1 MADKWTDREERVY
14 QEMVDRLRYWG
25 YQVPSGEKQMDP
37 ALLLMLKAF
46 AFHTTSTEDKLKD
59 AGNNIIDTFVSN
71 FFVTGIRRPVP
82 AFTMLSCRCQDKRA
96 VIDSDTE
103 FICTVG
109 GAQTRDY
116 SFFPLYSQEILDVY
130 ADVALFTSGEYLR
143 VLKALPD
150 EAAKWEES
158 LDSPSYRN
166 MKRNPPPPLG
176 GTVWIGLK
184 VGLPLE
190 DIPGIPIYTGP
201 DFENGKMLNWVD
213 WQVISSQ
220 KTAKF
225 KPGVYQ
231 DRLEI
236 FKHLD
241 IRELEV
247 ESSFQSRLYSSDFL
261 ISGKLMWHFK
271 HYLAPAKNFVYIPG
285 EQIQHAE
292 KMIVPPAI
300 QNKFSHLEFT
310 KLTTPRI
317 WIKAELANDEKVGDL
332 RKLIYFDTNTMLLI
346 NRRKTHR
353 NKYTMGQPVLEID
366 LFEHTDDS
374 LGDPAKKLFSIEKV
388 CDSHEQQY
396 VSHLDLTAFSN
407 PHKYMVVEEDDALK
421 IKFDFSGHA
430 KEPPDYVV
438 VEYSLTEGSDG
449 NGIGAETDLRLGRS
463 HPQLYAPRNL
473 VASSG
478 GSDAKSEDEVKR
490 MTGFFLR
497 NHGVALSE
505 GEIEY
510 LAKNFDGRITV
521 AKAVRGVTR
530 TAGGLVP
537 SVLVDVTLNPD
548 LKISEEER
556 TYLIHRLSQYLDSY
570 TPLNLHLTARL
581 AANG

>member
-1 MADKWTDREERVY
+1 VAEKWTDREERVY
-14 QEMVDRLRYWG
+14 QEMIDRLRYWG
-25 YQVPSGEKQMDP
+25 YQIPSGEKQMDP

-82 AFTMLSCRCQDKRA
+82 AFTMMSCRCLDKRA
-96 VIDSDTE
+96 RIDSDTE
-103 FICTVG
+103 FVCTVG

-116 SFFPLYSQEILDVY
+116 SFYPLYPQEILDVY
-130 ADVALFTSGEYLR
+130 ADVTLFTSGEYLR

-176 GTVWIGLK
+176 GTIWIGLK

-190 DIPGIPIYTGP
+190 EIPGITIYTGP
-201 DFENGKMLNWVD
+201 DYDNGKMLNWID
-213 WQVISSQ
+213 WQVVSSA
-220 KTAKF
+220 KTPTF
-225 KPGVYQ
+225 KPGQFQ
-231 DRLEI
+231 DQLEI
-236 FKHLD
+236 FEHLD

-261 ISGKLMWHFK
+261 VSGKLLWHFK
-271 HYLAPAKNFVYIPG
+271 HYLAPAKNFVQIPG
-285 EQIQHAE
+285 KYIESAE
-292 KMIVPPAI
+292 KMIIPPAV
-300 QNKFSHLEFT
+300 QNKFSHMDFA
-310 KLTTPRI
+310 KLTTPRV
-317 WIKAELANDEKVGDL
+317 WLKAELANDEKVGDL
-332 RKLIYFDTNTMLLI
+332 RKLVFFDTNTMILI

-366 LFEHTDDS
+366 LFEYS
-374 LGDPAKKLFSIEKV
+374 GEAQNDPAKKLFSIERV
-388 CDSHEQQY
+388 WDSHDQQY

-407 PHKYMVVEEDDALK
+407 PHKYMIVEEDQALK
-421 IKFDFSGHA
+421 IKFDFSTTA

-438 VEYSLTEGSDG
+438 VEFSLTEGSDG
-449 NGIGAETDLRLGRS
+449 NGIGAETELRLVRA
-463 HPQLYAPRNL
+463 HPQLHSPRNL
-473 VASSG
+473 VASTG
-478 GSDAKSEDEVKR
+478 GSDAKTDDEVKR

-510 LAKNFDGRITV
+510 LAKNFDNRIIEAH
-521 AKAVRGVTR
+521 AKRGVAR

-537 SVLVDVTLNPD
+537 SVMVGVKLNPD
-548 LKISEEER
+548 LKISEEEQR
-556 TYLIHRLSQYLDSY
+556 YLIQRLGQYLDSY
-570 TPLNLHLTARL
+570 TPLNLHLTASL
-581 AANG
+581 ETN

>member
-1 MADKWTDREERVY
+1 MAEKWTDREERVY
-14 QEMVDRLRYWG
+14 QEMIDRLRYWG
-25 YQVPSGEKQMDP
+25 YQIPSGEKQMDP

-46 AFHTTSTEDKLKD
+46 AFHTTSTEDKLRD
-59 AGNNIIDTFVSN
+59 AGSNIIDTFVSN

-82 AFTMLSCRCQDKRA
+82 AFTMMSCRCLDKRA
-96 VIDSDTE
+96 RIESDTE
-103 FICTVG
+103 FVCTVG

-116 SFFPLYSQEILDVY
+116 SFYPLYTQEILDVY
-130 ADVALFTSGEYLR
+130 ADVTLFTSGEYLR

-176 GTVWIGLK
+176 GTIWIGLK

-190 DIPGIPIYTGP
+190 EIPGIPIYTGP
-201 DFENGKMLNWVD
+201 DYDNGKMLNWID
-213 WQVISSQ
+213 WQVVSSA
-220 KTAKF
+220 KTPTF
-225 KPGVYQ
+225 KPGQFQ
-231 DRLEI
+231 DQLEI
-236 FKHLD
+236 FDHLD

-261 ISGKLMWHFK
+261 VSGKLLWHFK
-271 HYLAPAKNFVYIPG
+271 HYLAPAKNFVYVPG
-285 EQIQHAE
+285 KFIQSAE
-292 KMIVPPAI
+292 KMIAPPAI
-300 QNKFSHLEFT
+300 QNKFSHIDFV

-317 WIKAELANDEKVGDL
+317 WLKAELANDEKVGDL
-332 RKLIYFDTNTMLLI
+332 RKLVFFDTNTMILI

-366 LFEHTDDS
+366 LFEHS
-374 LGDPAKKLFSIEKV
+374 GDTQSNPGQKLFSIERV
-388 CDSHEQQY
+388 WDSHDQNY

-407 PHKYMVVEEDDALK
+407 PHKYMIVEEDQALK
-421 IKFDFSGHA
+421 IKFDFSTTA

-438 VEYSLTEGSDG
+438 VEFSLTEGSDG
-449 NGIGAETDLRLGRS
+449 NGIGAETELRLVRA
-463 HPQLYAPRNL
+463 HPQLHSPRNL

-478 GSDAKSEDEVKR
+478 GSDAKTDDEVKR

-510 LAKNFDGRITV
+510 LAKNFDNRIV
-521 AKAVRGVTR
+521 EAHAKRGVAR
-530 TAGGLVP
+530 TSGGLVP
-537 SVLVDVTLNPD
+537 SVMVGVRLDPNLR
-548 LKISEEER
+548 ISEDEQR
-556 TYLIHRLSQYLDSY
+556 YLIQRLGQYLDSY
-570 TPLNLHLTARL
+570 TPLNLHLTASL
-581 AANG
+581 ETN

>member
-1 MADKWTDREERVY
+1 MI
-14 QEMVDRLRYWG
+14 DRLRYWG
-25 YQVPSGEKQMDP
+25 YQIPSGEKQMDP

-71 FFVTGIRRPVP
+71 FFVTGIRRPIP
-82 AFTMLSCRCQDKRA
+82 AFTMLSCRCLDKRA
-96 VIDSDTE
+96 RIDSDTE
-103 FICTVG
+103 FVCTVG

-116 SFFPLYSQEILDVY
+116 SFYPLYAQEILDVY
-130 ADVALFTSGEYLR
+130 ADVTVFTSGEYLR

-176 GTVWIGLK
+176 GTIWIGLK
-184 VGLPLE
+184 IGLPLE
-190 DIPGIPIYTGP
+190 EIPGIPIYTGP
-201 DFENGKMLNWVD
+201 DYDNGKMLNWVD
-213 WQVISSQ
+213 WQVVASQ
-220 KTAKF
+220 KTPHF
-225 KPGVYQ
+225 KPGQYQ

-236 FKHLD
+236 FQHLD

-261 ISGKLMWHFK
+261 VSGKLLWHFK
-271 HYLAPAKNFVYIPG
+271 HYLAPAKNFAYVPG
-285 EQIQHAE
+285 EYLQAAE
-292 KMIVPPAI
+292 KMVIPPAI
-300 QNKFSHLEFT
+300 QNKFSHMDFS

-317 WIKAELANDEKVGDL
+317 WLKVELANDEKVGDL
-332 RKLIYFDTNTMLLI
+332 RKLVFFDTNTMILI

-366 LFEHTDDS
+366 LFEYS
-374 LGDPAKKLFSIEKV
+374 GDMQGNPAQKLFSIERV
-388 CDSHEQQY
+388 WDSHDQQY

-407 PHKYMVVEEDDALK
+407 PNKYMIVEEDQALK
-421 IKFDFSGHA
+421 IKFDFSTSA

-438 VEYSLTEGSDG
+438 VEFSLTEGSDG
-449 NGIGAETDLRLGRS
+449 NGIGAETELRLVRA
-463 HPQLYAPRNL
+463 HPQLHSPRNL

-478 GSDAKSEDEVKR
+478 GSDAKTDDEVKR

-510 LAKNFDGRITV
+510 LAKNFDNRITE
-521 AKAVRGVTR
+521 AHARRGVAR

-537 SVLVDVTLNPD
+537 SVMVDVKLNPE

-556 TYLIHRLSQYLDSY
+556 RYLMQRLGQYLDSY

-581 AANG
+581 EAN

>member
-1 MADKWTDREERVY
+1 MAEKWTDREERVY
-14 QEMVDRLRYWG
+14 QEMIDRLRYWG
-25 YQVPSGEKQMDP
+25 YQIPSGEKQMDP

-46 AFHTTSTEDKLKD
+46 AFHTTSTEDKLRD
-59 AGNNIIDTFVSN
+59 AGSNIIDTFVSN

-82 AFTMLSCRCQDKRA
+82 AFTMMSCRCLDKRA
-96 VIDSDTE
+96 RIESDTE
-103 FICTVG
+103 FVCTVG

-116 SFFPLYSQEILDVY
+116 SFYPLYTQEILDVY
-130 ADVALFTSGEYLR
+130 ADVTLFTSGEYLR

-176 GTVWIGLK
+176 GTIWIGLK

-190 DIPGIPIYTGP
+190 EIPGIPIYTGP
-201 DFENGKMLNWVD
+201 DYDNGKMLNWID
-213 WQVISSQ
+213 WQVVSSA
-220 KTAKF
+220 KTPTF
-225 KPGVYQ
+225 KPGQFQ
-231 DRLEI
+231 DQLEI
-236 FKHLD
+236 FDHLD

-261 ISGKLMWHFK
+261 VSGKLLWHFK
-271 HYLAPAKNFVYIPG
+271 HYLAPAKNFVYVPG
-285 EQIQHAE
+285 KFFQSAE
-292 KMIVPPAI
+292 KLIAPPAI
-300 QNKFSHLEFT
+300 QNKFSHIDFV

-317 WIKAELANDEKVGDL
+317 WLKAELANDEKVGDL
-332 RKLIYFDTNTMLLI
+332 RKLVFFDTNTMILI

-366 LFEHTDDS
+366 LFEHS
-374 LGDPAKKLFSIEKV
+374 GDTQSNPGQKLFSIERV
-388 CDSHEQQY
+388 WDSHDQNY

-407 PHKYMVVEEDDALK
+407 PHKYMIVEEDQALK
-421 IKFDFSGHA
+421 IKFDFSTTA

-438 VEYSLTEGSDG
+438 VEFSLTEGSDG
-449 NGIGAETDLRLGRS
+449 NGIGAETELRLVRA
-463 HPQLYAPRNL
+463 HPQLHSPRNL

-478 GSDAKSEDEVKR
+478 GSDAKTDDEVKR

-510 LAKNFDGRITV
+510 LAKNFDNRIV
-521 AKAVRGVTR
+521 EAHAKRGVAR
-530 TAGGLVP
+530 TSGGLVP
-537 SVLVDVTLNPD
+537 SVMVGVRLDPNLR
-548 LKISEEER
+548 ISEDEQR
-556 TYLIHRLSQYLDSY
+556 YLIQRLGQYLDSY
-570 TPLNLHLTARL
+570 TPLNLHLTASL
-581 AANG
+581 ETN

>member
-1 MADKWTDREERVY
+1 MAEKWTDREERVY
-14 QEMVDRLRYWG
+14 QEMIDRLRYWG
-25 YQVPSGEKQMDP
+25 YQIPSGEKQLDP

-46 AFHTTSTEDKLKD
+46 AFHTTSTEDKLKE
-59 AGNNIIDTFVSN
+59 AGSNIIDTFVSN

-82 AFTMLSCRCQDKRA
+82 AFTMMSCRCLDKRA
-96 VIDSDTE
+96 RIDSDTE
-103 FICTVG
+103 FVCTVG

-116 SFFPLYSQEILDVY
+116 SFYPLYSQEILDVY
-130 ADVALFTSGEYLR
+130 ADVTLFTSGEYLR

-176 GTVWIGLK
+176 GTIWIGLK

-190 DIPGIPIYTGP
+190 EIPGIPIYTGP
-201 DFENGKMLNWVD
+201 DYDNGKMLNWVD
-213 WQVISSQ
+213 WQVISST
-220 KTAKF
+220 KTPHF
-225 KPGVYQ
+225 KPGQYQ

-236 FKHLD
+236 FQHLD

-261 ISGKLMWHFK
+261 VSGKLLWHFK
-271 HYLAPAKNFVYIPG
+271 HYLAPAKNFAYVPG
-285 EQIQHAE
+285 EYIQAAE
-292 KMIVPPAI
+292 KMAIPPAI
-300 QNKFSHLEFT
+300 QNKFSHMDFS

-317 WIKAELANDEKVGDL
+317 WLKVELANDEKVGDL
-332 RKLIYFDTNTMLLI
+332 RKLVFFDTNTMILI

-366 LFEHTDDS
+366 LFEYSGETQ
-374 LGDPAKKLFSIEKV
+374 GNPAQKLFSIERV
-388 CDSHEQQY
+388 WDSHEQQY

-407 PHKYMVVEEDDALK
+407 PHKYMIVEEDQALK
-421 IKFDFSGHA
+421 VKFDFSTTA

-438 VEYSLTEGSDG
+438 VEFSLTEGSDG
-449 NGIGAETDLRLGRS
+449 NGIGAETEMRLVRA
-463 HPQLYAPRNL
+463 HPQLHSPRNL
-473 VASSG
+473 VASYG
-478 GSDAKSEDEVKR
+478 GSDAKTDDEVKR

-510 LAKNFDGRITV
+510 LAKNFDNRITEAH
-521 AKAVRGVTR
+521 AKRGVAR

-537 SVLVDVTLNPD
+537 SVMVHVKLNPE
-548 LKISEEER
+548 LKISAEER
-556 TYLIHRLSQYLDSY
+556 HYLMQRLEQYLDSY

-581 AANG
+581 EAN

>member
-1 MADKWTDREERVY
+1 MAEKWTDREERVY
-14 QEMVDRLRYWG
+14 QEMIDRLRYWG
-25 YQVPSGEKQMDP
+25 YQIPSGEKQMDP

-82 AFTMLSCRCQDKRA
+82 AFTMMSCRCLDKRA
-96 VIDSDTE
+96 RIDSDTE
-103 FICTVG
+103 FVCTVG

-116 SFFPLYSQEILDVY
+116 SFYPLYPQEILDVY
-130 ADVALFTSGEYLR
+130 ADVTLFTSGEYLR

-176 GTVWIGLK
+176 GTIWIGLK

-190 DIPGIPIYTGP
+190 EIPGIPIYTGP
-201 DFENGKMLNWVD
+201 DYDNGKMLNWID
-213 WQVISSQ
+213 WQVVSSA
-220 KTAKF
+220 KTPTF
-225 KPGVYQ
+225 KPGQFQ
-231 DRLEI
+231 DQLEI
-236 FKHLD
+236 FEHLD

-261 ISGKLMWHFK
+261 VSGKLLWHFK
-271 HYLAPAKNFVYIPG
+271 HYLAPAKNFVYVPG
-285 EQIQHAE
+285 KYIESAE
-292 KMIVPPAI
+292 KMIIPLAV
-300 QNKFSHLEFT
+300 QNKFSHMDFA
-310 KLTTPRI
+310 KLTTPRV
-317 WIKAELANDEKVGDL
+317 WLKAELANDEKVGDL
-332 RKLIYFDTNTMLLI
+332 RKLVFFDTNTMILI

-366 LFEHTDDS
+366 LFEYS
-374 LGDPAKKLFSIEKV
+374 GEAQNDPAKKLFSIERV
-388 CDSHEQQY
+388 WDSHDQQY

-407 PHKYMVVEEDDALK
+407 PHKYMIVEEDQALK
-421 IKFDFSGHA
+421 IKFDFSTTA

-438 VEYSLTEGSDG
+438 VEFSLTEGSDG
-449 NGIGAETDLRLGRS
+449 NGIGAETELRLVRA
-463 HPQLYAPRNL
+463 HPQLHSPRNL
-473 VASSG
+473 VASTG
-478 GSDAKSEDEVKR
+478 GSDAKTDDEVKR

-510 LAKNFDGRITV
+510 LAKNFDNRIIEAH
-521 AKAVRGVTR
+521 AKRGVAR

-537 SVLVDVTLNPD
+537 SVMVGVKLNPD
-548 LKISEEER
+548 LKISEEEQR
-556 TYLIHRLSQYLDSY
+556 YLIQRLGQYLDSY
-570 TPLNLHLTARL
+570 TPLNLHLTASL
-581 AANG
+581 ETN